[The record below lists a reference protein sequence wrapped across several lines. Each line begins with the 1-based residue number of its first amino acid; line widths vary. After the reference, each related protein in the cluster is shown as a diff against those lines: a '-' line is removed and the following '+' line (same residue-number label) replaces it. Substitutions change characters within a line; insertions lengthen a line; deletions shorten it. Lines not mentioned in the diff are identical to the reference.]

1 MNRIY
6 RITPTANQELEDLLQ
21 YLATIASFDTSDRF
35 LKRLNQKLTK
45 IAAFPNL
52 GKARPEWGE
61 SYRSLPIDNYVI
73 VYRVTEEM
81 VEILRIISGYR
92 DMDDLFTED

>member
-6 RITPTANQELEDLLQ
+6 QITPTANRELEELLQ
-21 YLATIASFDTSDRF
+21 NLATIASFDTSDRF
-35 LKRLNQKLTK
+35 LKRLNQKLIK

-52 GKARPEWGE
+52 GKGRPEWGD
-61 SYRSLPIDNYVI
+61 SYRSLPIDDYII

>member
-1 MNRIY
+1 MHRIY
-6 RITPTANQELEDLLQ
+6 RITPTANRELEELLQ
-21 YLATIASFDTSDRF
+21 NLATIASFDTSDRF
-35 LKRLNQKLTK
+35 LKRLNQKFIK
-45 IAAFPNL
+45 ISAFPKL
-52 GKARPEWGE
+52 GKARPEWGD

-92 DMDDLFTED
+92 DMDDLFIED

>member
-6 RITPTANQELEDLLQ
+6 CITPTANRELEELLHN
-21 YLATIASFDTSDRF
+21 LATIASFDTADRF
-35 LKRLNQKLTK
+35 LKRFNQKLTK
-45 IAAFPNL
+45 IVAFPNL
-52 GKARPEWGE
+52 GKARPEWGN
-61 SYRSLPIDNYVI
+61 SYRSLPIDDYVI